1 MMNAACA
8 ADRIPHPDTHWK
20 TSHVKIP
27 EPLFVVVNPAVRT
40 LLRSPFHWL
49 ASKSLMLIT
58 FRGRNT
64 GKVFTT
70 PVRFVR
76 DGTEI
81 RAFTSRENQWWRN
94 LDNQR
99 VSLTVEG
106 NTEDYNASVETE
118 DLQMIEQLLVSY
130 LTDFP
135 ADAVY
140 HDIRVSNGQ
149 LDPNDVARALP
160 EVVIATFQREAA

>member
-1 MMNAACA
+1 M
-8 ADRIPHPDTHWK
+8 
-20 TSHVKIP
+20 TSRPRPPIDPKSPQSTLETSQVKIP

-49 ASKSLMLIT
+49 ASKSFMLIT

-70 PVRFVR
+70 PVRYVR

-81 RAFTSRENQWWRN
+81 RAFTSRVNQWWRN
-94 LDNQR
+94 LDDQR
-99 VSLTVEG
+99 VVLTVEG
-106 NTEDYNASVETE
+106 NTEDYVATIEHE
-118 DLQMIEQLLVSY
+118 DLQKIEQHLVSY

-140 HDIRVSNGQ
+140 HDIRVSDGQ
-149 LDPNDVARALP
+149 LDPNDLARALP
-160 EVVIATFQREAA
+160 DVVVATFHREAA

>member
-1 MMNAACA
+1 M
-8 ADRIPHPDTHWK
+8 
-20 TSHVKIP
+20 KIP
-27 EPLFVVVNPAVRT
+27 EPLFVIVNPAVRT

-70 PVRFVR
+70 PVRYVR
-76 DGTEI
+76 ASGGI

-94 LDNQR
+94 LDDKR
-99 VSLTVEG
+99 VSLTVG
-106 NTEDYNASVETE
+106 GKTEDYQATIENE
-118 DLQMIEQLLVSY
+118 DLQVIERQLVSY

-140 HDIRVSNGQ
+140 HDIRVSNGK
-149 LDPNDVARALP
+149 LDADDLARALP
-160 EVVIATFQREAA
+160 NVVIANFQRAA